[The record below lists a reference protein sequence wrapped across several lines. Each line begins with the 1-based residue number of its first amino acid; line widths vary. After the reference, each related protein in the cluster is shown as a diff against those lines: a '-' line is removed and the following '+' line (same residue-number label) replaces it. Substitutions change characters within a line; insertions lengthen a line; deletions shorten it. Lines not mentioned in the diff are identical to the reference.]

1 MKINWSKLGKRLLLP
16 FAVMAAFLPLLDPG
30 EVFTEL
36 QLRSFDGLQQYYPR
50 ERLVDDPVIVIDID
64 DESLRRY
71 GQWPWPRNVVAELVN
86 RSY

>member
-16 FAVMAAFLPLLDPG
+16 FAVVVAFLPLLDPG

-36 QLRSFDGLQQYYPR
+36 QLRSFDGFQQYYPR
-50 ERLVDDPVIVIDID
+50 EPLVDDPVIVIDID

-71 GQWPWPRNVVAELVN
+71 GQWPWPRNLVA
-86 RSY
+86 